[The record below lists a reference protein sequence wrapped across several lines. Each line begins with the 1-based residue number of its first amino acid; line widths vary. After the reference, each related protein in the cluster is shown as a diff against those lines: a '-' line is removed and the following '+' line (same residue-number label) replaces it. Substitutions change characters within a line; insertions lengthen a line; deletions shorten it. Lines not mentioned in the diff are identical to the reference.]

1 MIYESAQIWISFAEQ
16 EEELAS
22 QQAPLAAQ
30 DNAAGDGGGGASL
43 VVVAVGVPR
52 LHVPEQ
58 GPARHL
64 RHVRQEQKLSSAA
77 NRDNGGG
84 AI

>member
-30 DNAAGDGGGGASL
+30 DNDAAAGTVVVV

>member
-30 DNAAGDGGGGASL
+30 DNDAATGT
-43 VVVAVGVPR
+43 VVVIVVAVGVPR